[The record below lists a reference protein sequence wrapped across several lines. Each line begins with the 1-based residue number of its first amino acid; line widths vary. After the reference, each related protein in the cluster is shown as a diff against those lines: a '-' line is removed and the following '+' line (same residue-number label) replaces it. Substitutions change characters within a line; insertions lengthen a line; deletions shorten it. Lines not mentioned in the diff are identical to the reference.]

1 MSAPRQRG
9 LHAAVQAQQLQVQ
22 LGGRPVLKGVDLRIT
37 EGRWTC
43 VVGPNGAGKS
53 TLLKALAGLL
63 PISGEVIWQG
73 QSLENL
79 SDRERALKL
88 SWLGQGEST
97 TLDLRVWDVAM
108 LGRLPHQ
115 GWLGVVSEQDTQSVE
130 AALKATQAWD
140 WRERMLSELSGG
152 ERQRVLLA
160 RAMAGHAPIMLMD
173 EPLANLDPP
182 HQVDWL
188 EQVHCLL
195 AQGTTVVSV
204 LHEISMAL
212 HADEVIV
219 MDQGQV
225 IHHGPCNDPASHAAI
240 KAVFGQRI
248 RILTLDGHPVVLPR
262 LTEWGGSL
270 LLSLEFVHGTQNR
283 RLLQVRMPPMR
294 IRQNGAQN
302 QSLGI

>member
-1 MSAPRQRG
+1 MSFALETR
-9 LHAAVQAQQLQVQ
+9 QLQVQ
-22 LGGRPVLKGVDLRIT
+22 LAERTVLHGLDLQIAT
-37 EGRWTC
+37 GRWTC

-53 TLLKALAGLL
+53 TLLRALAGLL
-63 PISGEVIWQG
+63 PHSGQVLWQG
-73 QSLENL
+73 QPLQAIARR
-79 SDRERALKL
+79 DRGLQL
-88 SWLGQGEST
+88 SWLGQGEAS

-115 GWLGVVSEQDTQSVE
+115 SWLSAPTEQDAQMVE

-140 WRERMLSELSGG
+140 WRERTLGELSGG

-160 RAMAGHAPIMLMD
+160 RAMAGNAPVMLMD

-188 EQVHCLL
+188 EQVHCLI

-204 LHEISMAL
+204 LHEIGMAL

-225 IHHGPCNDPASHAAI
+225 VHHGACSDAATHAAI
-240 KAVFGQRI
+240 EAVFAHRI
-248 RILTLDGHPVVLPR
+248 RILALDGQWVVLPR
-262 LTEWGGSL
+262 T
-270 LLSLEFVHGTQNR
+270 
-283 RLLQVRMPPMR
+283 
-294 IRQNGAQN
+294 A
-302 QSLGI
+302 